1 LPSTLGL
8 RQSVSRQHKKNSDR
22 LTSNENGSLNV
33 IQATVNEL
41 VKQNQDLQRRIDENE
56 QDQECEDEG
65 EDEVEESQALA
76 QEL

>member
-1 LPSTLGL
+1 LPPTLGL
-8 RQSVSRQHKKNSDR
+8 QQSVSQQHKKNSDR